1 MIEPL
6 EFKYAKTG
14 PFVIEKVISDDPN
27 FLKIQFDDIS
37 PKTGQ
42 KSVRKDV

>member
-1 MIEPL
+1 MTEPI

-14 PFVIEKVISDDPN
+14 PFVIEKVINDDPK

-42 KSVRKDV
+42 KSVTKDV